1 MAINDTVKN
10 PFSPEGWVQRY
21 FGFIANHPVPVL
33 VFGAIVALAVGSG
46 IFRLTRNTSPDAFI
60 PPHHPALAGKQR
72 VDAQFGLTEP
82 IAVGIIRDAPGGIF
96 NPKTLT
102 LIRDLTQAVKQ
113 LPHVGPSDVLSL
125 ATESGVYFDRN
136 GEPGF
141 ERLMKQAPAD
151 AAGCEVLKQDVL
163 GYKLYRGTLVAA
175 DGSAACILIRLRD
188 ERYTDEIYHAL
199 CKRLAEF
206 PVNDERL
213 VVAGEAAV
221 RARMGKAVSDD
232 ALRMNFFVPLI
243 MAFLIIFAY
252 RTVRGTIL
260 PLCVIGAGSA
270 MALGLMGWSGVPV
283 YIVTNGIFV
292 VIMALSVSYSLNLI
306 GQYYEEQL
314 DLRGRS
320 RQEVIVRACAALFFP
335 VLVTSTTDFTGFLA
349 FYFTGGM
356 PPIMYFGLF
365 TCAGVLGALLYS
377 FTVLPAGLAIVPL
390 KLSGTFARRNQ
401 PGRLDMVATALSRMG
416 AFIFRRRRAVLLAGA
431 ALIVLGIWGASRLI
445 VNDARILAFKDRH
458 PMVQAARAL
467 NERFDGTSQL
477 NIVVTASQKGALL
490 QPDVLRKIEALEA
503 FTESLPH
510 VGGTHSVASWVKR
523 AHQKLHEEKPEYYVI
538 PTDPSDTKYYLDI
551 LGASTCPMSSLLHE
565 VVDPTYTSANLIV
578 RLRSSEYIHE
588 REVIEAVK
596 KYLGGQFPE
605 PAWKTEL
612 AGRVNLDYEWLRII
626 KTSHI
631 LGVVFSALCT
641 LIQTAWMFRSFVA
654 GVLCT
659 LTVGFVCLV
668 DYAVMGLVGI
678 PLAVG
683 TSMFASIA
691 IGVGVNPVIHILDRL
706 RLKLQEP
713 EADPERVFA
722 DTLAFTGRRLFFAAF
737 VLVAGFGLLCIS
749 EFRTVVEFGLLI
761 GLAIGAAFVVSVT
774 LLPAAVAAWKPKF
787 IWGQSEVQSPK
798 SKVQGPRS
806 KVRQIV
812 LLAFV
817 LAAPIMCFAEGSN
830 STARK
835 LDTTELDRRLTEMET
850 RMKKSLDNYRLPGEY
865 RKICSE
871 HGQYDRA
878 INFFRDLV
886 AVRPDSWRDH
896 LELSCAYVDKIPTCK
911 GALAMV
917 SQGALAGKALEQ
929 ADMVVAANTNQW
941 VSYYARGLNH
951 LNWPRAFRHSEDA
964 IKDLTRCVEIQEQHG
979 GQGGKPYYLKVHVAL
994 GDACTK
1000 AGQYQEAREVWRRG
1014 LKVFPEAKE
1023 LRARLDTRD
1032 DTEQLKYVES
1042 QRSLEKP
1049 VDTCLSFLDDER

>member
-1 MAINDTVKN
+1 MAINETVKN
-10 PFSPEGWVQRY
+10 PFSPEGWVRRY
-21 FGFIANHPVPVL
+21 FSFIVNHPVPVL
-33 VFGAIVALAVGSG
+33 VIGAIVALATGSG

-60 PPHHPALAGKQR
+60 PPNHPALAGKQR

-96 NPKTLT
+96 NPKTLM
-102 LIRDLTQAVKQ
+102 LIRDLTQAIKQ

-141 ERLMKQAPAD
+141 DRLMKQVPAD
-151 AAGCEVLKQDVL
+151 ALGCEALKQDVL

-175 DGSAACILIRLRD
+175 DGSAACVLIRLHD
-188 ERYTDEIYHAL
+188 ERYTDEIYHTL
-199 CKRLAEF
+199 RKLLAEF

-213 VVAGEAAV
+213 VVAGEAVV

-243 MAFLIIFAY
+243 MAFLIVLAY

-292 VIMALSVSYSLNLI
+292 VIMALSVSYSLNLM

-314 DLRGRS
+314 DLHGRS
-320 RQEVIVRACAALFFP
+320 RQEVIVAACATLFFP

-365 TCAGVLGALLYS
+365 TCAGVLGALIYS

-401 PGRLDMVATALSRMG
+401 PGRLDVVGTALNRTG
-416 AFIFRRRRAVLLAGA
+416 AFIFCRRRAVLLAGA
-431 ALIVLGIWGASRLI
+431 VLIVLGIWGASKLI
-445 VNDARILAFKDRH
+445 VNDARILAFKDSH
-458 PMVQAARAL
+458 PIVQAARAL

-477 NIVVTASQKGALL
+477 NIIVTASQKGALL

-523 AHQKLHEEKPEYYVI
+523 AHQKLHEEKPEYYAI
-538 PTDPSDTKYYLDI
+538 PTDPSDTKYYLDT
-551 LGASTCPMSSLLHE
+551 LGAPTCPMSSLLHE
-565 VVDPTYTSANLIV
+565 VVDPTYTSADLIV
-578 RLRSSEYIHE
+578 RMRSSEYIHQ
-588 REVIEAVK
+588 RAVIRAIDG
-596 KYLGGQFPE
+596 YLAEHFPA

-612 AGRVNLDYEWLRII
+612 AGRVNLDYEWLGMI

-641 LIQTAWMFRSFVA
+641 LVQTAWMFRSLVA
-654 GVLCT
+654 GLLCT

-668 DYAVMGLVGI
+668 DYAVMGLAGI

-691 IGVGVNPVIHILDRL
+691 IGVGVNPAIHILDRL
-706 RLKLQEP
+706 RLKLQET

-737 VLVAGFGLLCIS
+737 VLVVGFGLLCLS
-749 EFRTVVEFGLLI
+749 EFRTLVEFGLLI
-761 GLAIGAAFVVSVT
+761 GLAIGTAFVVSVT
-774 LLPAAVAAWKPKF
+774 LLPALVAVCKPRF
-787 IWGQSEVQSPK
+787 VWGPKSKVQSPK
-798 SKVQGPRS
+798 SIVG
-806 KVRQIV
+806 QIV
-812 LLAFV
+812 LLAF
-817 LAAPIMCFAEGSN
+817 LLGAPSTCFAQVTN
-830 STARK
+830 STPPK
-835 LDTTELDRRLTEMET
+835 LPATELDRQLTEMET
-850 RMKKSLDNYRLPGEY
+850 RMKKLLDNYRLPGEY
-865 RKICSE
+865 RKICDE

-878 INFFRDLV
+878 INFFREL
-886 AVRPDSWRDH
+886 AAAQPDNWHTH
-896 LELSCAYVDKIPTCK
+896 LELSCAYVDKIPICK
-911 GALAMV
+911 GVMAMMN
-917 SQGALAGKALEQ
+917 QGALAGKALEQ
-929 ADMVVAANTNQW
+929 ADMVVAANSNQW

-964 IKDLTRCVEIQEQHG
+964 IKDLTKCVEIQERRG
-979 GQGGKPYYLKVHVAL
+979 GQGGKSYYLKVHVAL

-1000 AGQYQEAREVWRRG
+1000 AGRYQEAREAWQRG
-1014 LKVFPEAKE
+1014 LKSFPVAME
-1023 LRARLDTRD
+1023 LRARLDTKD
-1032 DTEQLKYVES
+1032 DQAQLRYVES
-1042 QRSLEKP
+1042 QRSLDKP
-1049 VDTCLSFLDDER
+1049 VDTSLAFLDGEK

>member
-1 MAINDTVKN
+1 MVINDTVKN

-21 FGFIANHPVPVL
+21 FSFVVNHPVPVL
-33 VFGAIVALAVGSG
+33 VIGAIVALATGSG

-60 PPHHPALAGKQR
+60 PPNHPALACKQR

-102 LIRDLTQAVKQ
+102 LIRDLTQAIKQ

-141 ERLMKQAPAD
+141 DRLMKQVPAD
-151 AAGCEVLKQDVL
+151 ATGCEALKQDVL
-163 GYKLYRGTLVAA
+163 SYKLYRGTLVAA
-175 DGSAACILIRLRD
+175 DGSAACILIRLHD
-188 ERYTDEIYHAL
+188 ERNTDEIYHAL
-199 CKRLAEF
+199 RKLLAEF

-213 VVAGEAAV
+213 VVAGEAVV

-243 MAFLIIFAY
+243 MAFLIVLAY

-292 VIMALSVSYSLNLI
+292 VIMAVSVSYSLNLM

-320 RQEVIVRACAALFFP
+320 RQEVIVAACATLFLP

-377 FTVLPAGLAIVPL
+377 FTVLPAGLAILPL
-390 KLSGTFARRNQ
+390 KLSSTFARRNQ
-401 PGRLDMVATALSRMG
+401 PGRLDVVGTALNRMG

-431 ALIVLGIWGASRLI
+431 VLIALGICGASRLI
-445 VNDARILAFKDRH
+445 VNDARILAFKDSH
-458 PMVQAARAL
+458 PIVQAARAL

-523 AHQKLHEEKPEYYVI
+523 AHQKLHEEKPEYYAI
-538 PTDPSDTKYYLDI
+538 PTDPSDTKYYLDT
-551 LGASTCPMSSLLHE
+551 LGAPTCPMSSLLHE

-578 RLRSSEYIHE
+578 RMRSSEYIHQ
-588 REVIEAVK
+588 RAVIRAIDG
-596 KYLGGQFPE
+596 YLAEHFPA

-612 AGRVNLDYEWLRII
+612 AGRVNLDYEWLRMI

-641 LIQTAWMFRSFVA
+641 LVQTAWMFRSLAA

-659 LTVGFVCLV
+659 LAVGFVCLV
-668 DYAVMGLVGI
+668 DYAVMGLAGI

-691 IGVGVNPVIHILDRL
+691 IGVGVNPAIHILDRL

-737 VLVAGFGLLCIS
+737 VLVAGFGLLCLS
-749 EFRTVVEFGLLI
+749 EFRTLVEFGLLI
-761 GLAIGAAFVVSVT
+761 GLAIGTAFVVSVT
-774 LLPAAVAAWKPKF
+774 LLPAAVAAWKPRF
-787 IWGQSEVQSPK
+787 VWGKSTVHSPQSTV
-798 SKVQGPRS
+798 GRA
-806 KVRQIV
+806 V
-812 LLAFV
+812 LLAFL
-817 LAAPIMCFAEGSN
+817 LAGSLGAAVPITCFAGVSDF
-830 STARK
+830 TARK
-835 LDTTELDRRLTEMET
+835 VESGGLDRQLTGMET

-865 RKICSE
+865 RKKCMDNQQ
-871 HGQYDRA
+871 HDRS
-878 INFFRDLV
+878 IKFFLDLV
-886 AVRPDSWRDH
+886 AAQPDNWRTH
-896 LELSCAYVDKIPTCK
+896 LELSCAYVDKIPTCE

-929 ADMVVAANTNQW
+929 ADLVVAANSNQW
-941 VSYYARGLNH
+941 VSYYTRGLNH

-964 IKDLTRCVEIQEQHG
+964 IKDLTKCAEIQEQHG
-979 GQGGKPYYLKVHVAL
+979 DQGGKPYYLKVHVAL

-1000 AGQYQEAREVWRRG
+1000 AGKYQEAREAWQHG
-1014 LKVFPEAKE
+1014 LKVFPDAKE
-1023 LRARLDTRD
+1023 LRARLETKD
-1032 DTEQLKYVES
+1032 DRAQLSYVES

-1049 VDTCLSFLDDER
+1049 VDTSLTFLDEEK

>member
-1 MAINDTVKN
+1 MVINDTVKN

-21 FGFIANHPVPVL
+21 FSFVVNHPVPVL
-33 VFGAIVALAVGSG
+33 VIGAIVVLATGSG

-60 PPHHPALAGKQR
+60 PPNHPALAGKQR

-82 IAVGIIRDAPGGIF
+82 MAVGIIRDAPGGIF

-102 LIRDLTQAVKQ
+102 LIRDLTQAIKQ

-141 ERLMKQAPAD
+141 DRLMKQVPAD
-151 AAGCEVLKQDVL
+151 ATGCEALKQDML
-163 GYKLYRGTLVAA
+163 SYKLYRGTLVAA
-175 DGSAACILIRLRD
+175 DGSAACILIRLHD

-199 CKRLAEF
+199 RKLLAEF

-213 VVAGEAAV
+213 VVAGEAVV

-243 MAFLIIFAY
+243 MAFLIVLAY

-270 MALGLMGWSGVPV
+270 MALGLMGWSGIPV

-292 VIMALSVSYSLNLI
+292 VIMAVSVSYSLNLI

-320 RQEVIVRACAALFFP
+320 RQEVIVAACATLFLP

-390 KLSGTFARRNQ
+390 KLSGTFAKRNQ
-401 PGRLDMVATALSRMG
+401 PGRLDVVGTALNRMG

-431 ALIVLGIWGASRLI
+431 VLIALGIWGASRLI
-445 VNDARILAFKDRH
+445 VNDARILAFKDSH
-458 PMVQAARAL
+458 PIVQAARAL

-490 QPDVLRKIEALEA
+490 QPDVLRKIEALET

-523 AHQKLHEEKPEYYVI
+523 AHQKLHEDKPEYYAI
-538 PTDPSDTKYYLDI
+538 PTDPSDTKYYLDT
-551 LGASTCPMSSLLHE
+551 LGAPTCPMSSLLHE

-578 RLRSSEYIHE
+578 RMRSSEYIHQ
-588 REVIEAVK
+588 RAVIRAIDG
-596 KYLGGQFPE
+596 YLAEHFPA

-612 AGRVNLDYEWLRII
+612 AGRVNLDYEWLCMI

-641 LIQTAWMFRSFVA
+641 LVQTAWMFRSLVA

-659 LTVGFVCLV
+659 LTVGFICLV
-668 DYAVMGLVGI
+668 DYAVMGLAGI

-691 IGVGVNPVIHILDRL
+691 IGVGVNPAIHILDRL

-713 EADPERVFA
+713 EADPEHVFA
-722 DTLAFTGRRLFFAAF
+722 DTLAFTGRRLFFSAF
-737 VLVAGFGLLCIS
+737 VLVAGFGLLCLS
-749 EFRTVVEFGLLI
+749 EFRTLIEFGLLI

-787 IWGQSEVQSPK
+787 VWG
-798 SKVQGPRS
+798 RS
-806 KVRQIV
+806 KVGRAV
-812 LLAFV
+812 LLAFL
-817 LAAPIMCFAEGSN
+817 LAGSLGAAVPITCFAGVSD

-835 LDTTELDRRLTEMET
+835 VESGELDRQLTEMET

-865 RKICSE
+865 RKICDE
-871 HGQYDRA
+871 HGQYNRA
-878 INFFRDLV
+878 INFFCDLV
-886 AVRPDSWRDH
+886 AAQPDNWRTH
-896 LELSCAYVDKIPTCK
+896 LELSCAYVDKIPTCE

-929 ADMVVAANTNQW
+929 ADMVVAANSNQW
-941 VSYYARGLNH
+941 VSYYTRGLNH

-964 IKDLTRCVEIQEQHG
+964 IKDLTKCVEIQEQHG

-1000 AGQYQEAREVWRRG
+1000 AGKYQEAREAWQHG
-1014 LKVFPEAKE
+1014 LKVFPDAKE
-1023 LRARLDTRD
+1023 LRARLDTKD
-1032 DTEQLKYVES
+1032 DAGQLKYVEF
-1042 QRSLEKP
+1042 QRSLERP
-1049 VDTCLSFLDDER
+1049 VDTSLAFLDEEK